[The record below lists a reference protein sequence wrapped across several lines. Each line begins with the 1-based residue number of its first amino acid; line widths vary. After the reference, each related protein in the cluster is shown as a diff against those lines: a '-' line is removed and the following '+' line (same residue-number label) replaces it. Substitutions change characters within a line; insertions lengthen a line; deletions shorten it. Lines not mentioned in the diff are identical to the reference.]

1 MPKEE
6 QKDLYMEHME
16 KSHLYR
22 TEGLEIKL
30 KTMRLLYQHLEWL
43 AEEAQ
48 GLSGKEYLRV
58 VEVMAQLGKAI
69 LPD

>member
-1 MPKEE
+1 MMNEA
-6 QKDLYMEHME
+6 QKDLYKDHME

-22 TEGLEIKL
+22 TEGLELKL
-30 KTMRLLYQHLEWL
+30 ETMRLLYQHLEWL
-43 AEEAQ
+43 AEETQ
-48 GLSGKEYLRV
+48 GLSGEEYLHA